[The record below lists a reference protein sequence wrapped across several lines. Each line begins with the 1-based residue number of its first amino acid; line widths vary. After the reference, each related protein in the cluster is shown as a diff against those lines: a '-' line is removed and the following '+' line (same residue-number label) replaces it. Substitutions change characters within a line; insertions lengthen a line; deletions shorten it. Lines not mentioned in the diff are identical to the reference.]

1 MYFSGGANSS
11 ANSGKPN
18 YQLPGSHRV
27 SASTPSI
34 SGRESN
40 ELNFFTSIVQPKT
53 HCISRDLGAGFSRL
67 YDSPSIIFLL
77 FLSIFYLF
85 SQFYMRFIFLT
96 HSFFDSRDDH
106 FFVFHFNISSF
117 FYLFIQINFKINS
130 VYPWGKRI

>member
-53 HCISRDLGAGFSRL
+53 HCISRDLSENRSG
-67 YDSPSIIFLL
+67 
-77 FLSIFYLF
+77 
-85 SQFYMRFIFLT
+85 
-96 HSFFDSRDDH
+96 SFTS
-106 FFVFHFNISSF
+106 
-117 FYLFIQINFKINS
+117 L
-130 VYPWGKRI
+130 